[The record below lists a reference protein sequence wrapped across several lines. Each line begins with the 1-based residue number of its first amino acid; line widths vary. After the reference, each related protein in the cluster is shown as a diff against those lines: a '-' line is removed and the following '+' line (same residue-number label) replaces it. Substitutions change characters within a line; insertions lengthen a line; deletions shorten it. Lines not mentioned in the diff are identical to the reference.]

1 MLKKNKNNIKE
12 VEEMSKETTD
22 EALKASLEVKG
33 KSSNISSCKAK
44 GKMGM
49 AVSK

>member
-1 MLKKNKNNIKE
+1 
-12 VEEMSKETTD
+12 VDEEPEETTD
-22 EALKASLEVKG
+22 IIEALKASLKVKG
-33 KSSNISSCKAK
+33 KPSTSARAK